1 MEENNQP
8 GLGLI
13 KFLLVVIAI
22 GIGYLCFAQF
32 QGTQSFDST
41 PKILIIDV
49 LRDTVSEDSLSDSTQ
64 VNNALEDGGM
74 IQIKIDNDWLEDT
87 FGYGYGY
94 YGAANSDGYHYT
106 LGAVMNYVASRGWTF
121 VQAPSSGLST
131 TYYFEK

>member
-1 MEENNQP
+1 MEENSKP
-8 GLGLI
+8 SLGFI
-13 KFLLVVIAI
+13 KFVLIVIAV
-22 GIGYLCFAQF
+22 GVVYLCFTQF

-64 VNNALEDGGM
+64 VSNALEDGGM
-74 IQIKIDNDWLEDT
+74 IQIKIDNDWLGNV
-87 FGYGYGY
+87 FGSAYSY
-94 YGAANSDGYHYT
+94 YGASDSDGYHYT

>member
-1 MEENNQP
+1 MEENNHP

-49 LRDTVSEDSLSDSTQ
+49 LRDIVSEDSLSDSTQ
-64 VNNALEDGGM
+64 VSNALEDGGM

-87 FGYGYGY
+87 FGYGYAY
-94 YGAANSDGYHYT
+94 YGASDSEGYHYT
-106 LGAVMNYVASRGWTF
+106 LGAVMNYVASQGWTF

>member
-8 GLGLI
+8 GLGFI
-13 KFLLVVIAI
+13 KFLLIVIAI

-64 VNNALEDGGM
+64 VSNALENGGM

-94 YGAANSDGYHYT
+94 YGAADSDGYHYT
-106 LGAVMNYVASRGWTF
+106 LGAVMNYVASCGWTF

>member
-8 GLGLI
+8 GLGFI
-13 KFLLVVIAI
+13 KFLLVVIAV

-49 LRDTVSEDSLSDSTQ
+49 LRDTVNEDSLSDSTQ
-64 VNNALEDGGM
+64 VRNALEDGGM
-74 IQIKIDNDWLEDT
+74 IRIKIDNDWLDDA
-87 FGYGYGY
+87 FGSTYSR
-94 YGAANSDGYHYT
+94 YGASDSEGYHYT
-106 LGAVMNYVASRGWTF
+106 LGALLNYVASQGWTF

-131 TYYFEK
+131 SYYFEK